1 MTNHITTTDAHR
13 ASTNDA
19 SCRAFDAV
27 RFLVGSP
34 SGVVHLP

>member
-1 MTNHITTTDAHR
+1 MNPTTTIDAYR

-19 SCRAFDAV
+19 FCAFDAV